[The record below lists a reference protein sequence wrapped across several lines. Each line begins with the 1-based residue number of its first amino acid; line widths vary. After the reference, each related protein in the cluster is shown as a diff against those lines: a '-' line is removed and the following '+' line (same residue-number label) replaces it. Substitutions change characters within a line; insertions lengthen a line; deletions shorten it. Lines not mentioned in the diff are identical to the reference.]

1 MHERLWRANVPGVT
15 IDNSTIIVAERFRL
29 VEQLVP
35 AA

>member
-1 MHERLWRANVPGVT
+1 VT
-15 IDNSTIIVAERFRL
+15 IDNSTIVVAERFRL